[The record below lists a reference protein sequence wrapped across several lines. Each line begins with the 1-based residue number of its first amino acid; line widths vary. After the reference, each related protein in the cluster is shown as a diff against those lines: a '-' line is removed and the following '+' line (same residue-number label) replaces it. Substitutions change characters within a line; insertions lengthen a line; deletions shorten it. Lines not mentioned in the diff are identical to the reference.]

1 MRTRM
6 DAIKT
11 ACCFCKPFCGLLVS
25 VENGK
30 IVKVEPDPEDRMSQG
45 AICPKAL
52 ASKQLIYHP
61 DRVLH
66 PMKKDDGTWTK
77 IGWDEALDTVA
88 ENILKFKQSY
98 GPESILV
105 AHGTER
111 NLSGYAERFANTV
124 GTPNRMEPGGA
135 QCYWPRGIACKYT
148 FGEMVY
154 YLFEFDYTNTNCMLV
169 IGMNN
174 LIAGHQAYRSAV
186 LDAKQRGAKLIV
198 VDPRFTNLAAR
209 ADLWLQIRP
218 GTDDALLLS
227 FMNVMIEE
235 GLYDRSFIDTWT
247 IGFPELR
254 EHVKPFTPEWAEK
267 ITWIKADLIRAAAR
281 MYATQGPSVL
291 DLGVA
296 TDQSPNSFQTARAA
310 AILVALSGYVD
321 VPGGNPMYRRA
332 AYTDPLLT
340 HDFKLPE
347 LIPEERLKKRL
358 GADTYKLL
366 GGPIAAMSHVPAV
379 WKAILEE
386 KPYPIKAMLAFW
398 TNPLISYANT
408 NKVYRALKKLEF
420 ILSVDFFLTPTA
432 RHADIFLPAATF
444 LERDGIANY
453 YGQGLALLAMPKVIE
468 PVGECWDD
476 KKIFMELSKRIG
488 MGKYWPWESVEE
500 HIDGL
505 LQPMGITYGQLKDMK
520 QVLFPREYRKY
531 EKSGFKTASGKVEIY
546 SRELEKMGYEPLPV
560 YREPPESPYST
571 PEVAQEF
578 PLVLITGGRTS
589 LYNHTEMRM
598 IPWLREIQSEP
609 VVEIHP
615 KTARAHGIDQGDLV
629 KIESRRGRV
638 FLKADLTLGIDPRV
652 ISCKSRWWYPERG
665 PEDES
670 WLDSNSNVLTSDDP
684 PYDPALGSY
693 QLRALLCR
701 IGKGD

>member
-1 MRTRM
+1 MK
-6 DAIKT
+6 IVKT

-25 VENGK
+25 VEDGK

-52 ASKQLIYHP
+52 AAKQLIYHP
-61 DRVLH
+61 DRILY
-66 PMKKDDGTWTK
+66 PMKKQGTVWK
-77 IGWDEALDTVA
+77 RVSWDEALDKVA
-88 ENILKFKQSY
+88 GQIMKFQRTY

-154 YLFEFDYTNTNCMLV
+154 YLFEFDYTNTNCMLI

-174 LIAGHQAYRSAV
+174 LLAGHQAYRSAV
-186 LDAKQRGAKLIV
+186 LDARKRGAKLIV
-198 VDPRFTNLAAR
+198 VDPRFTTLAAR

-235 GLYDRSFIDTWT
+235 GLYDRAFIEKWT
-247 IGFPELR
+247 VGFPELR
-254 EHVKPFTPEWAEK
+254 DHVRPFTPEWAEK

-291 DLGVA
+291 ELGVA

-310 AILVALSGYVD
+310 AILVALSGNVD

-332 AYTDPLLT
+332 AYVDPLLT

-347 LIPEERLKKRL
+347 LIPEEGLKKRL
-358 GADTYKLL
+358 GADIYKLL
-366 GGPIAAMSHVPAV
+366 GGPIAAMAHVPAV

-386 KPYPIKAMLAFW
+386 KPYPIKAMLTFW
-398 TNPLISYANT
+398 SNPLISYANT
-408 NKVYRALKKLEF
+408 KKVYRALKKLEF

-432 RHADIFLPAATF
+432 RLAHVFLPAATF

-453 YGQGLALLAMPKVIE
+453 YGQGLALLPMPKVIE
-468 PVGECWDD
+468 PPGECWDD

-488 MGKYWPWESVEE
+488 MGKYWPWESVEK
-500 HIDGL
+500 HIDEL
-505 LQPMGITYGQLKDMK
+505 LQPMGMTYRELKETRPI
-520 QVLFPREYRKY
+520 LFPREYRKY
-531 EKSGFKTASGKVEIY
+531 EKSGFKTPSRKVEIY
-546 SRELEKMGYEPLPV
+546 SKELEEMGYEPLPV

-571 PEVAQEF
+571 PELAKEF
-578 PLVLITGGRTS
+578 PLILITGGRTS

-598 IPWLREIQSEP
+598 IPWLREIQPEP

-615 KTARAHGIDQGDLV
+615 ETARAHGIKHGDVV
-629 KIESRRGRV
+629 KVESPRGRI
-638 FLKADLTLGIDPRV
+638 FLKADVTLGIDPRV
-652 ISCKSRWWYPERG
+652 VSCKSRWWYPERG
-665 PEDES
+665 QDDES
-670 WLDSNSNVLTSDDP
+670 WLDCNSNVLTSDDP

-701 IGKGD
+701 IRKGD